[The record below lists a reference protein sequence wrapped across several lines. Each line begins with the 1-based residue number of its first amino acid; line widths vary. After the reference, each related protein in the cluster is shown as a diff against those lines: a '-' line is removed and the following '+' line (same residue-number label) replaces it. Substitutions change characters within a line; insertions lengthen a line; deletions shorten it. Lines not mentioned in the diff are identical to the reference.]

1 MVYTYKE
8 ILKKYKDDYNIR
20 KALKNEQLY
29 KIEKGMY
36 SDRRYANPL
45 ITYSKKYP
53 NAVITMD
60 NAFYYYNLTDVIP
73 SKIYLDTP
81 SNTRAI
87 KNEKI
92 IQLFSNK
99 ELLNIGKDIVKVEN
113 QEVVMYDKE
122 RMLIELIRKRRKIPF
137 DYYKELIA
145 SYREILDDLDMYKI
159 EKYLSFFKKDANLFD
174 VMQREVF

>member
-29 KIEKGMY
+29 KIEKGIY

-45 ITYSKKYP
+45 IIYSKKYP

-113 QEVVMYDKE
+113 QEVFMYDKE